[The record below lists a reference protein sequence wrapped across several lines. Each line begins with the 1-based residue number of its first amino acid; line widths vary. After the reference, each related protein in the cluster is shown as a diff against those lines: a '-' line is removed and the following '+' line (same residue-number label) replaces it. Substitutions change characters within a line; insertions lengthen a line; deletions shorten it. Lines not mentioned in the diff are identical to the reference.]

1 MIILVFILS
10 IVAIISGILV
20 FHSEKK
26 ASVFRSTTTQ
36 REDIGIGLTT
46 AGAIVGII
54 TLIAIIVL
62 AVGVSEVSI
71 IDDKIA
77 MYQEENTK
85 IEEQVATAVQ
95 GFQDH
100 ESKVFEEASAESAI
114 TLVSLYP
121 ELKSDTLVQSQIE
134 IYVENNEKIKEL
146 KEQKIDGD
154 VYRWWLYFGG
164 NE

>member
-1 MIILVFILS
+1 MILLLFILGIAAL
-10 IVAIISGILV
+10 IVGNIIYNSEKNPSGQHDPATTREDLGSKMSGIGGITAIIMLIHIIFLAIFV
-20 FHSEKK
+20 CQL
-26 ASVFRSTTTQ
+26 SV
-36 REDIGIGLTT
+36 
-46 AGAIVGII
+46 
-54 TLIAIIVL
+54 
-62 AVGVSEVSI
+62 

-100 ESKVFEEASAESAI
+100 ESKVFENATAESAI

-121 ELKSDTLVQSQIE
+121 ELKSNTLVQSQIK

-146 KEQKIDGD
+146 KEQKINGNI
-154 VYRWWLYFGG
+154 YRWWLYFGG
-164 NE
+164 K

>member
-1 MIILVFILS
+1 MTILLLVLAIILT
-10 IVAIISGILV
+10 IVGVIIC
-20 FHSEKK
+20 EKID
-26 ASVFRSTTTQ
+26 
-36 REDIGIGLTT
+36 EDLGFLIGGFS
-46 AGAIVGII
+46 GII
-54 TLIAIIVL
+54 TVVLIIVVTCL
-62 AVGVSEVSI
+62 GISVRNLSV

-95 GFQDH
+95 NFQDH
-100 ESKVFEEASAESAI
+100 ESKVFENATAESAI

-146 KEQKIDGD
+146 KEKKINGD

-164 NE
+164 KEK

>member
-1 MIILVFILS
+1 MTILILVLAIILTIVGVIVCEKIDEDLGFLIAGFSGIVAVVMIIAVTCLGISVKQLS
-10 IVAIISGILV
+10 V
-20 FHSEKK
+20 
-26 ASVFRSTTTQ
+26 
-36 REDIGIGLTT
+36 
-46 AGAIVGII
+46 
-54 TLIAIIVL
+54 
-62 AVGVSEVSI
+62 

-95 GFQDH
+95 GFMDH
-100 ESKVFEEASAESAI
+100 ESKVFEDATAESAI

-146 KEQKIDGD
+146 KEKKINGD

-164 NE
+164 KQK